1 VLYHSFFLLGIV
13 NGFGEIV
20 FHESHKGYFKDR
32 FLKTVIKGFGGDSGI
47 FFFSVSGTAN
57 DDRKRR

>member
-1 VLYHSFFLLGIV
+1 LGIV